1 MTLFVRQYA
10 IGVMTDDPFAT
21 NLAYACSL
29 LPSIA
34 EVCRRLSMNRQQ
46 FNKYLA
52 GAVRP
57 SRHNMRRIC
66 DFFGV
71 TESEILLDPV
81 RFASLISVRKS
92 GPPSAAMP
100 QHLAAVD
107 RLHRISGEMARYTG
121 WYFRYFYTFGY
132 PGHITRSLAA
142 ISVQDGRH
150 LWKNIE
156 TGNDPEAGRGRF
168 VSKYEGLAFHLGH
181 RIHIVEYD
189 VLTASSIT
197 ELMLYPSYA
206 PRPGHLRGVQTGGS
220 LRRGRKPAASA
231 VVLEYLGER
240 IDRRR
245 ALARCGLFEPHD
257 IDDWIKRLIENRI
270 APGEWVFE
278 IEEI

>member
-1 MTLFVRQYA
+1 
-10 IGVMTDDPFAT
+10 MTDDPFPT

-34 EVCRRLSMNRQQ
+34 EVCRRVSINRQQ

-52 GAVRP
+52 GSVRP

-71 TESEILLDPV
+71 TESELLMDPV

-92 GPPSAAMP
+92 GPPGEAMP
-100 QHLAAVD
+100 QYMAAID
-107 RLHRISGEMARYTG
+107 RLHRMSGEMDHYTG
-121 WYFRYFYTFGY
+121 WYFRYFYTFGF
-132 PGHITRSLAA
+132 PGRITRSLAA
-142 ISVQDGRH
+142 MSVQDGRH

-156 TGNDPEAGRGRF
+156 TGNDPETGRGRF

-197 ELMLYPSYA
+197 KLMLYPSYA
-206 PRPGHLRGVQTGGS
+206 PRPDYLRGVQTGAS
-220 LRRGRKPAASA
+220 MRRGRKPAAST

-245 ALARCGLFEPHD
+245 ALARCGLFEPHE

-278 IEEI
+278 TEEI